1 MGRLLAVIVVMM
13 GGVVMICN
21 IAEAKSPHDGEY
33 LCRVNKE
40 LNDATV
46 KNDGMYF
53 FPTNQDVV
61 RVSYK
66 NASFIIHEI
75 KPEIFVS
82 PKLMPITQFGIL
94 NKEELLDIG
103 ENTLIYGGKGY
114 GLGYFRPDKN
124 EFFISKINIPDITGA
139 YILSLE
145 DCVKQS

>member
-1 MGRLLAVIVVMM
+1 MAVIVVVM
-13 GGVVMICN
+13 GGVAMICN

-53 FPTNQDVV
+53 FSTNQGVV

-82 PKLMPITQFGIL
+82 PKLMPVTQFGIL

-124 EFFISKINIPDITGA
+124 EFFISKINIPGIKGA